1 MIEYSANDIEAGRK
15 LFAQECRFLLGAVS
29 AETLPPAILP
39 EVAFAGRS
47 NVGKS
52 SLVNA
57 LTGRNTLAKASVT
70 PGRTRELNF
79 FLLADTLHLVDL
91 PGYGYAKAPKSVVA
105 VWTKL
110 TRDYLAGRVS
120 LRRVLLLV
128 DSRHGANANDEKIM
142 KLLDDSAVPF
152 QIVLTKMDKL
162 NLGDQEKAKQAA
174 QALAAKHP
182 AALPEIIAT
191 SAERKDG
198 IPELRASLAALAN
211 PA

>member
-1 MIEYSANDIEAGRK
+1 MM
-15 LFAQECRFLLGAVS
+15 GAVS
-29 AETLPPAILP
+29 VETLPISSLP
-39 EVAFAGRS
+39 EIALAGRS

-79 FLLADTLHLVDL
+79 FRLAEKLVLVDL

-105 VWTKL
+105 IWTQL
-110 TRDYLAGRVS
+110 TRDYLAGRVM
-120 LRRVLLLV
+120 LRRVLVLV
-128 DSRHGANANDEKIM
+128 DSRHGAMETDRKIM

-152 QIVLTKMDKL
+152 QVILTKMDKL
-162 NLGDQEKAKQAA
+162 SLPEQEKARQAA
-174 QALAAKHP
+174 QAVAALHP
-182 AALPEIIAT
+182 AALPQIIAT

-198 IPELRASLAALAN
+198 IAELRASLAALAN
-211 PA
+211 IV